1 MAGITGKDAV
11 LSGYAEQLL
20 AEAPKGRSLTQDALR
35 RLMANKAALVSIFV
49 IIAIVVLA
57 FFGPYFVP
65 WAYDKIDYAGFRK
78 PPDFAKGHYFGTDQN
93 GRDMLARTLQG
104 TQMSLIVAAV
114 ATCVSVLIGVVYGAI
129 AGYFGGRIDAVMM
142 RFVDVLEEL
151 GLGEKDEMIRLPST
165 VREREVLRGGP
176 VQRGRGF
183 VLHTPDYFREG
194 NSYEVSDEIC
204 LTATLDILK
213 AMAFTREPAEAVFA
227 LGYCGWAAGQLEN
240 EIALNGWLTVPFS
253 RDLLFGS
260 ALADR
265 YDMALSQLGITRAT
279 LSGAA
284 GHA

>member
-1 MAGITGKDAV
+1 MLSLKGQFLVAMPAMGDERFHEAV
-11 LSGYAEQLL
+11 IYMVGHTDEGAM
-20 AEAPKGRSLTQDALR
+20 G
-35 RLMANKAALVSIFV
+35 LVV
-49 IIAIVVLA
+49 NQPVE
-57 FFGPYFVP
+57 
-65 WAYDKIDYAGFRK
+65 D
-78 PPDFAKGHYFGTDQN
+78 
-93 GRDMLARTLQG
+93 
-104 TQMSLIVAAV
+104 
-114 ATCVSVLIGVVYGAI
+114 
-129 AGYFGGRIDAVMM
+129 M

-253 RDLLFGS
+253 RNLLFGS